1 MNINRNSWH
10 YKLNSHVFNDSWG
23 MKRWERTHNTFCSYW
38 RATVFRLIF
47 TALATA
53 LVLAML
59 TVMVVA
65 VYANPVGAGI
75 TAIGIVGLLVVVI
88 GGALLTEVVSEKL
101 SEEPKTLVGKQIMV
115 YKSKICPKVDYN
127 G

>member
-10 YKLNSHVFNDSWG
+10 YKLNSHVFNDSWA

-47 TALATA
+47 TASLAA
-53 LVLAML
+53 FLLAMFAAL
-59 TVMVVA
+59 AVA
-65 VYANPVGAGI
+65 VYADPVGAGI
-75 TAIGIVGLLVVVI
+75 AALSIVAILATVI
-88 GGALLTEVVSEKL
+88 GGAIGTEML
-101 SEEPKTLVGKQIMV
+101 SKKINEEPKTLVGKQIMV